1 MTSDFPLGEHPGHRT
16 SVEGNALQIALGRIP
31 SDLEPD
37 AASTERVDE
46 LKREIE
52 VRRYDVDAGAV
63 AEAIVAK
70 MRLVS
75 QGRRALAANVA
86 DRNQKDGGSV
96 RRAH

>member
-1 MTSDFPLGEHPGHRT
+1 
-16 SVEGNALQIALGRIP
+16 
-31 SDLEPD
+31 
-37 AASTERVDE
+37 
-46 LKREIE
+46 
-52 VRRYDVDAGAV
+52 
-63 AEAIVAK
+63 